1 LTAAIEVGSVYAEKD
16 AETSTVLLR
25 IRKAIYD
32 KIERR
37 LVKSSEFSS
46 VDAYAEYVLE
56 QVLDDV
62 ERQDREEQ
70 EAKKQEDVFSK
81 EDQEDIEQRLRDLGY
96 L

>member
-1 LTAAIEVGSVYAEKD
+1 LTAAIEVGSVYTEKD

-25 IRKAIYD
+25 VRKAIYD

-37 LVKSSEFSS
+37 LLKSSEFNS
-46 VDAYAEYVLE
+46 VDAYAEYVLD